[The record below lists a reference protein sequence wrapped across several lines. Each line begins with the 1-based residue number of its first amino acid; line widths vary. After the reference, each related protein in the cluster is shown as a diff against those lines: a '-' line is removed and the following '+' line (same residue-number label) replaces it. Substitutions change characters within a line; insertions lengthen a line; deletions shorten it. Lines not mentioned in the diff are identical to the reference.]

1 MTPRSILLLA
11 ALGLAATAANA
22 QSADFTALDID
33 VSGGLSLAE
42 AQAIAPDL
50 TADDF
55 AKFDAPGSASSR
67 KKNSPPG
74 WQPCSRG
81 KHWVLRA
88 GLPARKPCR
97 VNGKFSGRL
106 VAIFPHPRLKRGQHQ
121 LHMAT
126 IVPPLSH

>member
-42 AQAIAPDL
+42 A
-50 TADDF
+50 
-55 AKFDAPGSASSR
+55 KFDADGSASSR